1 MQAYVYQRV
10 AVSNQIVHGDLGVVS
25 DLESAKYA
33 KKTVKSVLYRSTTKN
48 VAVVSAIYR
57 ETLLMV
63 VGYVRIYLQL
73 QPLHPLHPLQPRY
86 HHQSTKKVSTA
97 TNTTIVVIENN
108 AIATINVLVA
118 SSLQLFVYKIK
129 TVVLDNV
136 DFIKYLKQ

>member
-10 AVSNQIVHGDLGVVS
+10 AVLNQIVHRDLGAVS

-48 VAVVSAIYR
+48 VAVVSAIYH

-63 VGYVRIYLQL
+63 VGYVRIYLPL
-73 QPLHPLHPLQPRY
+73 QPLQPRY

>member
-10 AVSNQIVHGDLGVVS
+10 AVLNQIVHRDLGVVS

-73 QPLHPLHPLQPRY
+73 QPLQPRY

-136 DFIKYLKQ
+136 DFIQYLKQ